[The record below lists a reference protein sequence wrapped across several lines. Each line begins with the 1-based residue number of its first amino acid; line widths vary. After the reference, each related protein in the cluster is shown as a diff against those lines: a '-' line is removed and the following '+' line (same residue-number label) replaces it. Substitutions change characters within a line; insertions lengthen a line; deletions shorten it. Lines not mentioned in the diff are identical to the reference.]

1 MTGKSA
7 NPSVARLIMWVLMDA
22 PRPLFLSEI
31 VAALGGEYPGPY
43 IMPTLIWLM
52 SQGRVGAK
60 LMDKP
65 GKGPKQARAYYYL
78 PPDDLLNQE
87 LTMEHP

>member
-43 IMPTLIWLM
+43 LMPTLVWLRA
-52 SQGRVGAK
+52 QGKIGSEIRS
-60 LMDKP
+60 KP
-65 GKGPKQARAYYYL
+65 GKGPKTARAYYYRH
-78 PPDDLLNQE
+78 PDDLLASRE
-87 LTMEHP
+87 